1 MTEDR
6 MALVELLH
14 GRPLSSRR
22 PEAELAMTGVLP
34 IGFASIRSREA
45 RPRRAVDMDSNASF
59 DGEVERHMSRDDD
72 YSLCGKLHQTRQ
84 VDLGQFPA
92 PASPVGFIEPLS

>member
-14 GRPLSSRR
+14 GLPRCSRR

-34 IGFASIRSREA
+34 IGFALIRSE
-45 RPRRAVDMDSNASF
+45 RPRSRRAVDMDCSASF
-59 DGEVERHMSRDDD
+59 DGKS
-72 YSLCGKLHQTRQ
+72 S
-84 VDLGQFPA
+84 A
-92 PASPVGFIEPLS
+92 I